1 MMYCCHIKGVFN
13 LKKKILII
21 ITGMGIEAQ
30 IHFLIPSLRSV
41 AASQMIVSLRVAK
54 REEVE

>member
-1 MMYCCHIKGVFN
+1 
-13 LKKKILII
+13 
-21 ITGMGIEAQ
+21 MGIEAQ

>member
-1 MMYCCHIKGVFN
+1 MYCCLIKAAFN
-13 LKKKILII
+13 VKKKILII

-30 IHFLIPSLRSV
+30 IHFLIPSLCSL
-41 AASQMIVSLRVAK
+41 ASSQMIVSLNVAK